1 MDRCQWT
8 MDNYWKL
15 GFHQKIKKGRKMRKE
30 NENKIIDN
38 QHNISYSSG
47 YTVSLSI
54 NQVPAGSH
62 DFINIMKFIDFQ
74 LN

>member
-1 MDRCQWT
+1 MR
-8 MDNYWKL
+8 
-15 GFHQKIKKGRKMRKE
+15 IKSLTI
-30 NENKIIDN
+30 NLFF
-38 QHNISYSSG
+38 G

-54 NQVPAGSH
+54 NQVPAGFH

>member
-38 QHNISYSSG
+38 QPILRVYC
-47 YTVSLSI
+47 
-54 NQVPAGSH
+54 
-62 DFINIMKFIDFQ
+62 FIVN
-74 LN
+74 

>member
-47 YTVSLSI
+47 ILFHCH
-54 NQVPAGSH
+54 QVPAGFH

>member
-47 YTVSLSI
+47 ILF
-54 NQVPAGSH
+54 H
-62 DFINIMKFIDFQ
+62 C
-74 LN
+74 

>member
-47 YTVSLSI
+47 ILFHCQLTRSLRD
-54 NQVPAGSH
+54 P
-62 DFINIMKFIDFQ
+62 MT
-74 LN
+74 L

>member
-54 NQVPAGSH
+54 N
-62 DFINIMKFIDFQ
+62 
-74 LN
+74 